1 MNNKGQA
8 LVESIFILP
17 LSLMFFIFIV
27 YYLLYFTIEIAIDDA
42 LESRLL
48 CAIQKRSDC
57 ESQFQSQIQ
66 HLPVQVI
73 DHRLQQNNNL
83 YSLRF
88 EGRALHFFKI
98 KKTRILNYETRI

>member
-8 LVESIFILP
+8 LVEALLLLP

-27 YYLLYFTIEIAIDDA
+27 YYLLYFTIEISIDDA

-57 ESQFQSQIQ
+57 ESQFQNHINN
-66 HLPVQVI
+66 LPVQVI
-73 DHRLQQNNNL
+73 DHHLQQNNNL
-83 YSLRF
+83 YSFRF
-88 EGRALHFFKI
+88 EGRVLRFFKI
-98 KKTRILNYETRI
+98 KKTRTLNYETRI